1 MAVRKQRDN
10 LWNDVRGDAVVEAT
24 ILFPIIIMVFAGLVL
39 LAMYLPTR
47 AALQQAT
54 QYAATAI
61 ATERSDTWLRHDPD
75 SMTYYWET
83 ERSALG
89 SVYGAVL
96 GALTG
101 NNRDDADNAE
111 QAVINMEANGV
122 LEPAGELSVEYG
134 VVNYIVYRDRG
145 HGHPYHPH
153 AGGSLLCGVSL
164 GDSGDGDL
172 HRRGAKRRRVRAEYG
187 PGPGPDTVPGREVQ
201 SHRYAGRRGGAGR
214 EIHRIPGDIGARRW
228 ESFFTDWP
236 GTARARS
243 RCS

>member
-1 MAVRKQRDN
+1 M
-10 LWNDVRGDAVVEAT
+10 VEAT

-83 ERSALG
+83 DRGELG
-89 SVYGAVL
+89 SVYGALL

-101 NNRDDADNAE
+101 NKRDDADNAE

-134 VVNYIVYRDRG
+134 VVNYIVYKEIVVTATRTIPMPVDLSFVGFPSEIPVTVTSTAVVQNGDEFVRNMDLARDLTLFL
-145 HGHPYHPH
+145 
-153 AGGSLLCGVSL
+153 AEKFNLTEMLDGVAEL
-164 GDSGDGDL
+164 G
-172 HRRGAKRRRVRAEYG
+172 RK
-187 PGPGPDTVPGREVQ
+187 
-201 SHRYAGRRGGAGR
+201 
-214 EIHRIPGDIGARRW
+214 
-228 ESFFTDWP
+228 FT
-236 GTARARS
+236 GFLGI
-243 RCS
+243 

>member
-1 MAVRKQRDN
+1 MAALKQRKS
-10 LWNDVRGDAVVEAT
+10 LWKDTRGDAVVEAT

-83 ERSALG
+83 DRGELG
-89 SVYGAVL
+89 SVYGALL

-101 NNRDDADNAE
+101 NKRDDADNAE

-134 VVNYIVYRDRG
+134 VVNYIVYKEIVVTATRTIPMPVDLSFVGFPSEIPVTVTSTAVVQNGDEFVRNMDLARDLTLFL
-145 HGHPYHPH
+145 
-153 AGGSLLCGVSL
+153 AEKFNLTEMLDGVAEL
-164 GDSGDGDL
+164 G
-172 HRRGAKRRRVRAEYG
+172 RK
-187 PGPGPDTVPGREVQ
+187 
-201 SHRYAGRRGGAGR
+201 
-214 EIHRIPGDIGARRW
+214 
-228 ESFFTDWP
+228 FT
-236 GTARARS
+236 GFLGI
-243 RCS
+243 

>member
-1 MAVRKQRDN
+1 M
-10 LWNDVRGDAVVEAT
+10 VEAT

-134 VVNYIVYRDRG
+134 VVNYIVYKEIVVTATRTIPMPVDLSFVGVPSEIPVTVTSTAVVQNGDEFVRNMDLARDLTLFL
-145 HGHPYHPH
+145 
-153 AGGSLLCGVSL
+153 AEKFNLTDMLDGVAEL
-164 GDSGDGDL
+164 GE
-172 HRRGAKRRRVRAEYG
+172 K
-187 PGPGPDTVPGREVQ
+187 
-201 SHRYAGRRGGAGR
+201 
-214 EIHRIPGDIGARRW
+214 
-228 ESFFTDWP
+228 FT
-236 GTARARS
+236 GFLGI
-243 RCS
+243 

>member
-1 MAVRKQRDN
+1 M
-10 LWNDVRGDAVVEAT
+10 
-24 ILFPIIIMVFAGLVL
+24 IIMVFAGLVL

-134 VVNYIVYRDRG
+134 VVNYIVYKEIVVTATRTIPMPVDLSFVGFPSEIPVTVTSTAVVQNGDEFVRNMDLARDLTLFL
-145 HGHPYHPH
+145 
-153 AGGSLLCGVSL
+153 AEKFNLTDMLDGVAEL
-164 GDSGDGDL
+164 GE
-172 HRRGAKRRRVRAEYG
+172 K
-187 PGPGPDTVPGREVQ
+187 
-201 SHRYAGRRGGAGR
+201 
-214 EIHRIPGDIGARRW
+214 
-228 ESFFTDWP
+228 FT
-236 GTARARS
+236 GFLGI
-243 RCS
+243 

>member
-1 MAVRKQRDN
+1 M
-10 LWNDVRGDAVVEAT
+10 VEAT

-134 VVNYIVYRDRG
+134 VVNYIVYKEIVVTATRTIPMPVDLSFVGFPSEIPVTVTSTAVVQNGDEFVRNMDLARDLTLFL
-145 HGHPYHPH
+145 
-153 AGGSLLCGVSL
+153 AEKFNLTEMLDGVAEL
-164 GDSGDGDL
+164 G
-172 HRRGAKRRRVRAEYG
+172 RK
-187 PGPGPDTVPGREVQ
+187 
-201 SHRYAGRRGGAGR
+201 
-214 EIHRIPGDIGARRW
+214 
-228 ESFFTDWP
+228 FT
-236 GTARARS
+236 GFLGI
-243 RCS
+243 

>member
-1 MAVRKQRDN
+1 MAAEKQRDN

-83 ERSALG
+83 ERKALG
-89 SVYGAVL
+89 SVYGALL

-101 NNRDDADNAE
+101 NKRDDADNAE
-111 QAVINMEANGV
+111 QAVINMEATGV

-134 VVNYIVYRDRG
+134 VVNYIVYKEIVVTATRTIPMPVDLSFVGFPTEIPVTVTSTAVVQNGDEFVRNMDLARDLTLFLAEKFNLTEMLDG
-145 HGHPYHPH
+145 I
-153 AGGSLLCGVSL
+153 AEL
-164 GDSGDGDL
+164 GE
-172 HRRGAKRRRVRAEYG
+172 K
-187 PGPGPDTVPGREVQ
+187 
-201 SHRYAGRRGGAGR
+201 
-214 EIHRIPGDIGARRW
+214 
-228 ESFFTDWP
+228 FT
-236 GTARARS
+236 GFLGI
-243 RCS
+243 

>member
-1 MAVRKQRDN
+1 M
-10 LWNDVRGDAVVEAT
+10 VEAT

-134 VVNYIVYRDRG
+134 VVNYIVYKEIVVTATRTIPMPVDLSFVGFPSEIPVTVTSTAVVQNGDEFVRNMDLARDLTLFL
-145 HGHPYHPH
+145 
-153 AGGSLLCGVSL
+153 AEKFNLTDMLDGVAEL
-164 GDSGDGDL
+164 GE
-172 HRRGAKRRRVRAEYG
+172 K
-187 PGPGPDTVPGREVQ
+187 
-201 SHRYAGRRGGAGR
+201 
-214 EIHRIPGDIGARRW
+214 
-228 ESFFTDWP
+228 FT
-236 GTARARS
+236 GFLGI
-243 RCS
+243 

>member
-1 MAVRKQRDN
+1 
-10 LWNDVRGDAVVEAT
+10 
-24 ILFPIIIMVFAGLVL
+24 MVFAGLVL

-83 ERSALG
+83 DRSALG
-89 SVYGAVL
+89 SVYGALL

-134 VVNYIVYRDRG
+134 VVNYIVYKEIVVTATRTIPMPVDLSFVGFPSEIPVTVTSTAVVQNGDEFVRNMDLARDLTLFL
-145 HGHPYHPH
+145 
-153 AGGSLLCGVSL
+153 AEKFNLTDMLDGVAEL
-164 GDSGDGDL
+164 G
-172 HRRGAKRRRVRAEYG
+172 RK
-187 PGPGPDTVPGREVQ
+187 
-201 SHRYAGRRGGAGR
+201 
-214 EIHRIPGDIGARRW
+214 
-228 ESFFTDWP
+228 FT
-236 GTARARS
+236 GFLGI
-243 RCS
+243 

>member
-1 MAVRKQRDN
+1 MAARKQRDN

-111 QAVINMEANGV
+111 QAV
-122 LEPAGELSVEYG
+122 EYG
-134 VVNYIVYRDRG
+134 VVNYIVYKEIVVTATRTIPMPVDLSFVGFPSEIPVTVTSTAVVQNGDEFVRNMDLARDLTLFL
-145 HGHPYHPH
+145 
-153 AGGSLLCGVSL
+153 AEKFNLTDMLDGVAEL
-164 GDSGDGDL
+164 GE
-172 HRRGAKRRRVRAEYG
+172 K
-187 PGPGPDTVPGREVQ
+187 
-201 SHRYAGRRGGAGR
+201 
-214 EIHRIPGDIGARRW
+214 
-228 ESFFTDWP
+228 FT
-236 GTARARS
+236 GFLGI
-243 RCS
+243 

>member
-1 MAVRKQRDN
+1 M
-10 LWNDVRGDAVVEAT
+10 VEAT

-83 ERSALG
+83 DRSALG
-89 SVYGAVL
+89 SVYGALL

-122 LEPAGELSVEYG
+122 LELAGELSVEYG
-134 VVNYIVYRDRG
+134 VVNYIVYKEIVVTVTRTIPMPVDLSFVGFPSEIPVTVTATAVVQNGDEFVRNMDLARDLTLFL
-145 HGHPYHPH
+145 
-153 AGGSLLCGVSL
+153 AEKFNLTDMLDGVAEL
-164 GDSGDGDL
+164 G
-172 HRRGAKRRRVRAEYG
+172 RK
-187 PGPGPDTVPGREVQ
+187 
-201 SHRYAGRRGGAGR
+201 
-214 EIHRIPGDIGARRW
+214 
-228 ESFFTDWP
+228 FT
-236 GTARARS
+236 GFLGI
-243 RCS
+243 